1 MAYGLCYNDQGFGL
15 WTSPE
20 LPTVWPSDSAT
31 LTKNMAFGALQN
43 RQEMAFELCY
53 KDQGFSLWT
62 SPESPTVWPSDS
74 ATLTKIMAFGALQ
87 NRQGYGL

>member
-31 LTKNMAFGALQN
+31 LTKIMAFGALQN

-53 KDQGFSLWT
+53 KDQGFDLWT
-62 SPESPTVWPSDS
+62 SPQSTLVS
-74 ATLTKIMAFGALQ
+74 ATLTKIMAFGAVL
-87 NRQGYGL
+87 NRQGYGLWTLL